1 MQAHFEETYSSK
13 TENGILFVNPKNG
26 FLFINY
32 TCDQGKII
40 SQSLLIGNVS
50 TNSLKYETIKI
61 FFYLVVHEK
70 VKGKKN

>member
-13 TENGILFVNPKNG
+13 TKNGFLFANPKNG

-50 TNSLKYETIKI
+50 TNLKI
-61 FFYLVVHEK
+61 
-70 VKGKKN
+70 